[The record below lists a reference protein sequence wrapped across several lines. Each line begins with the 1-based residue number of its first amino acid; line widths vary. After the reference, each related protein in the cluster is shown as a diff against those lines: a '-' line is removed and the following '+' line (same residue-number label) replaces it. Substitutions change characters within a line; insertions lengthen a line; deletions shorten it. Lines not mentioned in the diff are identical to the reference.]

1 MEKKKITVVM
11 VGDESNTDKRGVILA
26 TKREITLLR
35 DVSGLPLLVLE
46 ENAPDAEGMEYELVT
61 FVVNFGGGLFVEG
74 YCPCYT
80 SEGWMDADNYEKFYF
95 GKLMLKNS
103 LDDWYL
109 ADWINPSE
117 NAFEMVTFERV
128 ADFDAAF
135 LESLIAAMED
145 YRKKTA

>member
-35 DVSGLPLLVLE
+35 DVSGLPLSVLK
-46 ENAPDAEGMEYELVT
+46 ENAPDVEGLEYGLAT

-74 YCPCYT
+74 YCPYYAT
-80 SEGWMDADNYEKFYF
+80 EDSLDADKFYF
-95 GKLMLKNS
+95 GSLMLKNG

-109 ADWINPSE
+109 APWVNPTDNE
-117 NAFEMVTFERV
+117 YEMVTFERA

-135 LESLIAAMED
+135 VESLLKAMED
-145 YRKKTA
+145 YRKSCAA